1 MPRTVLTAEGILSWV
16 NEWIRNQDTSG
27 VCEGVVV
34 SGPVVRLEAANADG
48 ANWARDLPL
57 RGARSI
63 ECAMIAVEAIS
74 VAQRM
79 LSLEMPE
86 VRSAVAH

>member
-1 MPRTVLTAEGILSWV
+1 MSRLVLTAEGILAWV
-16 NEWIRNQDTSG
+16 NEWIRSEDKAG
-27 VCEGVVV
+27 ACEGVGV
-34 SGPVVRLEAANADG
+34 SGPVVRLATANADG

-74 VAQRM
+74 AAQRA
-79 LSLEMPE
+79 LSL
-86 VRSAVAH
+86 SNA